1 MGNELTNLYGE
12 PTIKILARCYSPLPG
27 HFQSTNFANEIW
39 VFEPY
44 RKISIRG
51 VVYDFSQITGY
62 SLSVNNQIVSS
73 NTKTSTGSALVR
85 ASFGGALFGPVGAI
99 IGAGTA
105 KQTTEYETE
114 DKTVI
119 TIFTNSLSEPAIVLN
134 LFMPSAENVAKIE
147 GVLRIITSMDDSEPF
162 TPPKHR
168 PFNIG
173 DIATVKEDKQ
183 EIVIVDIEHNG
194 DKTLYLGDSSDRYY
208 SEDELE

>member
-1 MGNELTNLYGE
+1 M
-12 PTIKILARCYSPLPG
+12 
-27 HFQSTNFANEIW
+27 
-39 VFEPY
+39 
-44 RKISIRG
+44 
-51 VVYDFSQITGY
+51 YDFSQITGY

-73 NTKTSTGSALVR
+73 NTKTSTGSALGR
-85 ASFGGALFGPVGAI
+85 AALGGALFGPVGAI
-99 IGAGTA
+99 IVAGTA

-134 LFMPSAENVAKIE
+134 LFMPTTENVAKIE

-168 PFNIG
+168 PFNIS